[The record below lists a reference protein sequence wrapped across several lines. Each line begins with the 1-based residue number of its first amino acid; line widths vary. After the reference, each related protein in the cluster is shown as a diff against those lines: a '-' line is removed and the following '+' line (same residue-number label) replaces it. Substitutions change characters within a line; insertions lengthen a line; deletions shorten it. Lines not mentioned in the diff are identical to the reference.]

1 MTQATINVRMDAG
14 LKAKFNEFCE
24 QTGMTMSTAV
34 TMFAR
39 DTVRNQAL
47 PFAVTTRRRQAED
60 PFWSATN
67 QQRLRKSIVEMEE
80 TGGVIHEIQA
90 YD

>member
-14 LKAKFNEFCE
+14 LKAQFNEFCE

-34 TMFAR
+34 SMFAR
-39 DTVRNQAL
+39 DTVRNQSL
-47 PFAVTTRRRQAED
+47 PFMVTTQRRRADD
-60 PFWSATN
+60 PFWSDAN
-67 QQRLRKSIVEMEE
+67 QQRLRESIAEMEK
-80 TGGVIHEIQA
+80 TGGVAHEVEI

>member
-34 TMFAR
+34 SMFAR

-47 PFAVTTRRRQAED
+47 PFAVTTRRRPAND
-60 PFWSATN
+60 PFWSVEN
-67 QQRLRKSIVEMEE
+67 QKRLRESIAEMEE
-80 TGGVIHEIQA
+80 TGGVVREVEA

>member
-1 MTQATINVRMDAG
+1 MAQATINVRMDAS
-14 LKAKFNEFCE
+14 LKAKFSEFCE

-34 TMFAR
+34 SMFAR

-47 PFAVTTRRRQAED
+47 PFAVTTRRRPVSD
-60 PFWSATN
+60 PFWSVEN
-67 QQRLRKSIVEMEE
+67 QKRLRESIAEMEE
-80 TGGVIHEIQA
+80 TGGAIHEVEA